1 MQIEIEIENFNSC
14 VWKENQ
20 RFRRKMCFLHKMLAD
35 SGADGSDYEGVDED
49 VDEDVDEEFDEDSGE
64 DSDEDVPQDVLLA
77 LNKNRLEDPNGGVR
91 SRALEA
97 LGQLEPAALARHAGA
112 VVAKLEDS
120 DKDVRKAAVRVKTF
134 GKLEQATRALHA
146 DAVVAKFHCN
156 DGQVRAAAMR
166 ALGDMNPATLA
177 HYVNVVIAKLED
189 SYWFTRLG
197 ALETMG
203 KLDPATLA
211 RHADAVVA
219 RLQDSD
225 SFLRLEALA
234 TLCKLERATFA
245 QHAIHVLEVLE
256 DDEGHVRKEAMRML
270 LALPRIVTRD
280 EDFFISSNLRSR
292 LFLRS
297 RLLGR
302 LGWYR
307 CRLRLRAQRLALYWY
322 ALPYRPSGPGHARDS
337 EAWARMTENQDH
349 QVSLT
354 TAATTRKRCKAD
366 GSA

>member
-1 MQIEIEIENFNSC
+1 
-14 VWKENQ
+14 
-20 RFRRKMCFLHKMLAD
+20 ML
-35 SGADGSDYEGVDED
+35 GL
-49 VDEDVDEEFDEDSGE
+49 
-64 DSDEDVPQDVLLA
+64 Q
-77 LNKNRLEDPNGGVR
+77 
-91 SRALEA
+91 
-97 LGQLEPAALARHAGA
+97 
-112 VVAKLEDS
+112 LEDS
-120 DKDVRKAAVRVKTF
+120 DVNVRKAA
-134 GKLEQATRALHA
+134 LE
-146 DAVVAKFHCN
+146 
-156 DGQVRAAAMR
+156 
-166 ALGDMNPATLA
+166 TLA
-177 HYVNVVIAKLED
+177 
-189 SYWFTRLG
+189 
-197 ALETMG
+197 
-203 KLDPATLA
+203 KLDPAPLA
-211 RHADAVVA
+211 RHADAVVE

-225 SFLRLEALA
+225 SFVRLEALA

-270 LALPRIVTRD
+270 LALPLLVTRD